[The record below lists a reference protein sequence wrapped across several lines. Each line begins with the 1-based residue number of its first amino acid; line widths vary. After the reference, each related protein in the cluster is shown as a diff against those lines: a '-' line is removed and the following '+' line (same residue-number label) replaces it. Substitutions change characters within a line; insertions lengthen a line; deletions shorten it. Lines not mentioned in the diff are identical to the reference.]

1 MASPTI
7 QIPESVYPPIPGE
20 NHRYYGNI
28 HKKQVILHSAANVQA
43 IGNTSSFPQFFDMD
57 MDIYEAAAT
66 GNIDRVK
73 ELLDPRGAGETTSS
87 FLLAN
92 EVSSSSGLNPLHYA
106 ASRGHTDI
114 VKLLVTEAGAIID
127 LEDQTASYNGHV
139 SIVAWLIKN
148 SANIEQQ
155 DNDGWTA
162 LHNASSQGHLLI
174 VKYLIENADAN
185 VDVKSNKGHTPLMN
199 AASKGHLS
207 VVKYLLNRANA
218 NPLVKNC
225 IGESAYD
232 IAAASQKAYICEL
245 LEKTEREW
253 WKHKRLL
260 QSTTSPDDLMNLPAT
275 NQPYDVYGFH
285 SAIPVILH
293 ENQRLSSAFSL
304 TIRNPPKYSAN
315 NLLKNDS
322 CSPWSL
328 HPDGKPCTK
337 EDVQLPPGPSSSST
351 SSKNSQ
357 SDWEWFTN
365 WCIDIDYPRID
376 SQGWQYAKKFDEP
389 DSNWSESLPS
399 NSNVGVRRRRWIRI
413 MKRKMN
419 LTEIGIDELDYLEK
433 AEAIARKY
441 PDNSK
446 GKSVDHSSADKLA
459 KYKEA
464 IEILSSGIRTD
475 HNAQRKQ
482 KAMYLINNFTQVAE
496 LQGNDIQTTPNMPKP
511 LSPTPL
517 SYRSDATLTNNETP
531 STASFE
537 TIEQPFYDED
547 AHNLQESIIDLT
559 THSTLVSPRTHP
571 QTSVNMTNAQ
581 AQTLTSHNKFKWEND
596 EDVSECRLCDKKFRL
611 WARRHHCRRCGKVVC
626 DQCSTKR
633 VHLSPEQVLSDPSS
647 SDIMIK
653 PVGKNL

>member
-7 QIPESVYPPIPGE
+7 QIPDSVYPPIPGE

-28 HKKQVILHSAANVQA
+28 HKKQVILHSAANVQVL
-43 IGNTSSFPQFFDMD
+43 GDTSSFPQFFDMDMD

-73 ELLDPRGAGETTSS
+73 ELLDPHGAGETTSS

-92 EVSSSSGLNPLHYA
+92 EVSPSSGLNPLHYA

-114 VKLLVTEAGAIID
+114 VKWLVTEAGAIID

-139 SIVAWLIKN
+139 SIVAWLLMN
-148 SANIEQQ
+148 SANVEQK

-162 LHNASSQGHLLI
+162 LHNASSQGHIMIVRYLL
-174 VKYLIENADAN
+174 ENTSAN

-199 AASKGHLS
+199 AASKGHIS

-218 NPLVKNC
+218 NPFVKNC

-245 LEKTEREW
+245 LEKAEREW
-253 WKHKRLL
+253 WKNKRLL
-260 QSTTSPDDLMNLPAT
+260 QSTTSPYDLMNLPAT
-275 NQPYDVYGFH
+275 NQPYDIYVFH
-285 SAIPVILH
+285 SAVPVILH

-304 TIRNPPKYSAN
+304 SIRNPPKYSAN
-315 NLLKNDS
+315 NLLKSDS

-328 HPDGKPCTK
+328 HPEGRPCTK
-337 EDVQLPPGPSSSST
+337 EDVHLPLGPSSSST
-351 SSKNSQ
+351 SSKISQ
-357 SDWEWFTN
+357 SDWDWFTE
-365 WCIDIDYPRID
+365 WCIDIDYPRVD

-389 DSNWSESLPS
+389 DSSWSESLPS
-399 NSNVGVRRRRWIRI
+399 NSSNVGVRRRRWIRI
-413 MKRKMN
+413 MKRKMSLN
-419 LTEIGIDELDYLEK
+419 EIGIGELDYLER
-433 AEAIARKY
+433 AEAIVKKY

-446 GKSVDHSSADKLA
+446 GKSVDLSAADKLA
-459 KYKEA
+459 RYKEA
-464 IEILSSGIRTD
+464 IEILSSGIKTD

-482 KAMYLINNFTQVAE
+482 KAMLLINNFTRLAE
-496 LQGNDIQTTPNMPKP
+496 GNDIPTTPNMSKP

-537 TIEQPFYDED
+537 TIEHPWNVVD
-547 AHNLQESIIDLT
+547 NLQESILDLT
-559 THSTLVSPRTHP
+559 SPSTMVSPRTHP
-571 QTSVNMTNAQ
+571 QTGVNITNAQ

-633 VHLSPEQVLSDPSS
+633 APLLPSQVLSDPSS
-647 SDIMIK
+647 SDIMSHTQYH
-653 PVGKNL
+653 